1 MPFTFR
7 GVGTCNY
14 GSRDFRPN
22 GSYVTTQWFVFI
34 YLPIIPLKSE
44 RILPVGNNWSFMLL
58 GSRRYQ
64 VLERVPLNISQVL
77 MVYGWFA
84 TTALA
89 FWVALKFDMWLLWI
103 PGILMFFLPEI
114 LRKRAIREIHERHA
128 REQMGLAP
136 KIN

>member
-1 MPFTFR
+1 
-7 GVGTCNY
+7 
-14 GSRDFRPN
+14 
-22 GSYVTTQWFVFI
+22 VTTQWFVFI

-128 REQMGLAP
+128 REQMGSAP

>member
-7 GVGTCNY
+7 GIGTSNY
-14 GSRDFRPN
+14 GSRDFRPD
-22 GSYVTTQWFVFI
+22 GSYVTTQWFVVI
-34 YLPIIPLKSE
+34 YMPVVPWKSE
-44 RILPVGNNWSFMLL
+44 RILPVGQNWNYLL
-58 GSRRYQ
+58 FGSRRYQ
-64 VLERVPLNISQVL
+64 VIEPVPLYLPQIL

-84 TTALA
+84 TTGLLFWLALQ
-89 FWVALKFDMWLLWI
+89 LGMWPLWI

-114 LRKRAIREIHERHA
+114 LRKRAIREMHERHV